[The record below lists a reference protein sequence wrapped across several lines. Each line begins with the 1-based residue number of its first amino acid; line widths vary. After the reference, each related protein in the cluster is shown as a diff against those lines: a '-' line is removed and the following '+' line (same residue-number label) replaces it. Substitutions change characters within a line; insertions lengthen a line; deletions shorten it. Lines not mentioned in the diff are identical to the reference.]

1 MNQLLMTF
9 ISVCLLFIPLKGIA
23 QNIKV
28 YHRGVLF
35 NCVFNENAFTIKS
48 FDEKADT
55 VIIPSTIEYAG
66 HSKPV
71 LTIDTYDKE
80 KVYQTRYLELEEG
93 IVNIEKKAFLN
104 CPKLIYIKLPKSIN
118 YVGKKAFSESNA
130 IVYDAPNYL
139 NDVFKGKGYN
149 TTSVGGYLAGGL
161 MGGLIGFVGGAKTA
175 KTMSRSFSQVKGMK
189 LKENAKD
196 KESNKDTGNKDG
208 QSQEEQP
215 IDKKTAL
222 EVAKNSII
230 SVDKNIPKNS
240 GVNSHTYCVII
251 ANENYQ
257 EAPVV
262 DYAIND
268 GKIFKEY
275 CHLTLGI
282 PENQIRTFINAGYTD
297 IIKAIRFLEN
307 IQTFDKNAKL
317 IFYYSGHGIP
327 NEQDRTAFLLPVDG
341 SPMEIQTCVSLKTL
355 YDRLG
360 KIKSKNVC
368 VLIDACFSG
377 TNRGGEKGMTASR
390 GIVRI
395 QEDTT
400 SGNTVVFT
408 AASAD
413 ETAFALK
420 EANHGLFTYYLL
432 KGLKDSKGKIKLGE
446 LFRGIKEGVSKYS
459 VLENDKPQT
468 PSSIC
473 SPSLSGKWEDIY
485 F

>member
-1 MNQLLMTF
+1 MKQLLMTF
-9 ISVCLLFIPLKGIA
+9 LYVCLLFIPSKGYA
-23 QNIKV
+23 QDIKV
-28 YHRGVLF
+28 YYRGVLF
-35 NCVFNENAFTIKS
+35 NCIFNDNAFTITS

-55 VIIPSTIEYAG
+55 VVIPSTLEYAG
-66 HSKPV
+66 QSKAV
-71 LTIDTYDKE
+71 FAVDTYAKN
-80 KVYQTRYLELEEG
+80 KVYNTLYLTLEEG
-93 IVNIEKKAFLN
+93 IQKVEKKAFFN
-104 CPKLIYIKLPKSIN
+104 CPNLIYVKLPNSIR
-118 YVGKKAFSESNA
+118 YIGKNAFSEDNS
-130 IVYDAPNYL
+130 IVYDAPNNL
-139 NDVFKGKGYN
+139 NDVFKGKSYN
-149 TTSVGGYLAGGL
+149 ATSIGGYLKGGL
-161 MGGLIGFVGGAKTA
+161 VGGLLGFVGGAETA
-175 KTMSRSFSQVKGMK
+175 KTFASSYSQIIGKKRDENTNIETNKG
-189 LKENAKD
+189 
-196 KESNKDTGNKDG
+196 TGNKDG
-208 QSQEEQP
+208 QSQNEKP
-215 IDKKTAL
+215 IVKKNAL
-222 EVAKNSII
+222 GTTKNNIV

-240 GVNSHTYCVII
+240 NVNNHTYCVII
-251 ANENYQ
+251 ANDNYL
-257 EAPVV
+257 EAPHV

-317 IFYYSGHGIP
+317 ILYYSGHGIP

-400 SGNTVVFT
+400 SGNTIVFT

-432 KGLKDSKGKIKLGE
+432 KGIKDSKGKIKLGE